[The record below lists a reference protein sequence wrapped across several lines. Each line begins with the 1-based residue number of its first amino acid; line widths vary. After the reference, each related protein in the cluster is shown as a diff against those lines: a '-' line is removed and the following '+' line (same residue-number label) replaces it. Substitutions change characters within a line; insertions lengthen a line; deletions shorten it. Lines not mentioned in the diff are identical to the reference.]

1 MTIIAILGIIKTP
14 MEKKFLTRQYL
25 ETLSSADLM
34 ALADDYDIDVPADLN
49 RRFVIGELLEIAE
62 ELNSAKDNE
71 MIISSESVTEDS
83 VELPKSY
90 NETFMDVVLRNP
102 AWAFVYW
109 DISMENLLKLKK
121 TSSLSVMLHVSFFED
136 KEEMKSD
143 DSFDIQVALEDR
155 QQYILIPFGKKYMR
169 VDLIYSSDNHRVNVL
184 ASTRK
189 IELIHGCKAL
199 FECAPGKELK
209 FSPVMELS
217 GMNDLLRI
225 HYERH
230 RQSFME

>member
-1 MTIIAILGIIKTP
+1 

-25 ETLSSADLM
+25 ESLSSADLM
-34 ALADDYDIDVPADLN
+34 DLADDYDIDVPADLN
-49 RRFVIGELLEIAE
+49 RRFIIGELLEIAE
-62 ELNSAKDNE
+62 ELKNSKDSE
-71 MIISSESVTEDS
+71 MIISSESVSEES

-90 NETFMDVVLRNP
+90 NETFMNAVLRNP

-109 DISMENLLKLKK
+109 DISMEDYLTLRKATN
-121 TSSLSVMLHVSFFED
+121 LSVFLHVSFFENM
-136 KEEMKSD
+136 EEQKSD
-143 DSFDIQVALEDR
+143 DCFDIQVSLEDR
-155 QQYILIPFGKKYMR
+155 QQYILIPFSKKLMR
-169 VDLIYSSDNHRVNVL
+169 VDLIYSSENHHVNIL

-199 FECAPGKELK
+199 TECAPGKEMK
-209 FSPVMELS
+209 FSPIMELS
-217 GMNDLLRI
+217 GMNDLLRM